1 MHHRLRSD
9 LDREPAVKRSGFAPR
24 QQTLSQRA
32 KLKKVRAVN
41 PLKAGTTGRSAKGY
55 KAIARD
61 TDHMARVAAR
71 GCLICG
77 APAQAHHV
85 DILTPKGM
93 GPKVSDY
100 IVAPVCPRHHTG
112 DQNDCAHNGEREF
125 WRRHGIDIG
134 KWITRILVAWYFGK
148 NEGAQAAIEAIEAQR
163 KMA

>member
-1 MHHRLRSD
+1 M
-9 LDREPAVKRSGFAPR
+9 KRTGFKPR

-32 KLKKVRAVN
+32 KLKGKRVAN
-41 PLKAGTTGRSAKGY
+41 PLKAGRLGESDKTY
-55 KAIARD
+55 KTIPRD
-61 TDHMARVAAR
+61 REHMARVAAR

-77 APAQAHHV
+77 GPAQFHHV

-100 IVAPVCPRHHTG
+100 IGAGLCPRHHTG

-125 WRRHGIDIG
+125 WKRHGIDIG
-134 KWITRILVAWYFGK
+134 AWIIRILVAWYFGK

-163 KMA
+163 RTA